1 MNQLQAC
8 LPTKAETVGISVGI
22 LVSTARVP
30 SAPQGRCPGLNGM
43 TALLPPAP
51 KPDGCVPY
59 ESCVPSQ
66 CSSATIESL
75 NQDPY
80 NIRAE
85 ELALQECMEGVEV
98 RRTWSER
105 EMVRSFGGR
114 LFAGTPDGMF
124 ESWDGALICVQV
136 VRVPLVRGM
145 CPDVMQ
151 HTVSQT
157 MLAKVVKSQQWLCAS
172 HIVPHEFVVFCWL
185 PFSVTETV
193 VDYAYALMQ
202 RLQALDPRFSLRL
215 RTPADASVLFPPQ
228 FACNQEL
235 RVKAARSYS
244 EGDVST
250 FNGSVE
256 ESDED
261 EACEWDIT
269 WAWEEDMAVLVEDES
284 RNADGTESLGEETG
298 KICVTSSALP
308 GLRAGDDTDDD
319 CRDSIVGDSSEG
331 EGLAT
336 CGWNFIWDDC
346 G

>member
-1 MNQLQAC
+1 M
-8 LPTKAETVGISVGI
+8 G
-22 LVSTARVP
+22 
-30 SAPQGRCPGLNGM
+30 
-43 TALLPPAP
+43 PAP

-124 ESWDGALICVQV
+124 ESWDGALTCVQV
-136 VRVPLVRGM
+136 VRVPLVASM
-145 CPDVMQ
+145 CPDVMY

-185 PFSVTETV
+185 PYSVPEV
-193 VDYAYALMQ
+193 VADCAYALMQ

-215 RTPADASVLFPPQ
+215 RTPADTSVLFPPQ
-228 FACNQEL
+228 FACNHEL
-235 RVKAARSYS
+235 RVKTARSFS
-244 EGDVST
+244 EGDVSA
-250 FNGSVE
+250 FSGSLE

-269 WAWEEDMAVLVEDES
+269 WAWEEDLGFASADDES
-284 RNADGTESLGEETG
+284 RDADGAGSLAEDLG
-298 KICVTSSALP
+298 KTCATSLTWP
-308 GLRAGDDTDDD
+308 CLRAADDSDNDDS
-319 CRDSIVGDSSEG
+319 CDSIVGDIVEG
-331 EGLAT
+331 EGLAV
-336 CGWNFIWDDC
+336 CGWNLIWDD
-346 G
+346 GG